1 MEIRKDLAFPA
12 EEYLTRL
19 GAIRSRMAGLEL
31 DALLVTGPENICYL
45 AGYQTPGY
53 YFPQTLVVTHDR
65 DPQIVIRKFE
75 GGNVDAFSW
84 LDSSNLRTF
93 EDNEAPM
100 RQVAQTLHDL
110 GVAERRI
117 GVDFKS
123 WFHTVRNHQ
132 ELVSLLNEATIVDAS
147 GLVEAERAI
156 KSGRELDYI
165 RKAGR
170 ISSLAAGAAAEHLS
184 RGNCTENELAA
195 RVHESVVGNGGE
207 YPGLPVFV
215 SSGHRTMIPH
225 AVWSGKAIESGESV
239 FLEVTGVVRRYAAPI
254 FRTYH
259 VGKPTKGFL
268 DRARIVR
275 DMLDATIDAI
285 GPGVTSDSVN
295 EAAMRVARRLGGG
308 VTKRAGYSVGLNFP
322 PDWGEGVF
330 LDLKAG
336 DETVLEPGMA
346 FHIPQTL
353 RLKGEAPVAISET
366 VIVTERGRSVVT
378 DYPRDLIVI
387 DQLSGQSAHGDH
399 AARARR

>member
-1 MEIRKDLAFPA
+1 MKIRKDLAFPR

-19 GAIRSRMAGLEL
+19 GAIRSRMAGLEI
-31 DALLVTGPENICYL
+31 DALLVTSPENICYL

-93 EDNEAPM
+93 EDNEAPTQ
-100 RQVAQTLHDL
+100 RVVQTLRDL
-110 GVAERRI
+110 CVAERRI
-117 GVDFKS
+117 GVDLKS

-132 ELVSLLNEATIVDAS
+132 ELLSLLNQATIVDAS
-147 GLVEAERAI
+147 GLVEAERAT
-156 KSGRELDYI
+156 KSEREI
-165 RKAGR
+165 EHIGKAGR
-170 ISSLAAGAAAEHLS
+170 ISSLAAAAAAEHLS
-184 RGNCTENELAA
+184 RGACTENELAA

-225 AVWSGKAIESGESV
+225 AVWSGKAIESGEAV
-239 FLEVTGVVRRYAAPI
+239 FLEVTGVVRRYAGPI

-259 VGKPTKGFL
+259 MGRPPNGFR
-268 DRARIVR
+268 DRASIVR

-285 GPGVTSDSVN
+285 GPGVTSNSVN
-295 EAAMRVARRLGGG
+295 EAAMRVARRLGRG

-330 LDLKAG
+330 LDLKEG

-378 DYPRDLIVI
+378 EYPRDLIVI
-387 DQLSGQSAHGDH
+387 D
-399 AARARR
+399 

>member
-1 MEIRKDLAFPA
+1 MEIQKDLAFST
-12 EEYLTRL
+12 EEYRARL
-19 GAIRSRMAGLEL
+19 NATRSRMAGLEI
-31 DALLVTGPENICYL
+31 DALLVTSPENICYL
-45 AGYQTPGY
+45 SGFQTPGY
-53 YFPQTLVVTHDR
+53 YFPQTLVVTHDC

-75 GGNVDAFSW
+75 GGNVDAYSW
-84 LDSSNLRTF
+84 LESSNLRTF

-100 RQVAQTLHDL
+100 RHVAQTLRDL

-117 GVDFKS
+117 GVDLKS
-123 WFHTVRNHQ
+123 WFNTVRSHQ
-132 ELVSLLNEATIVDAS
+132 ELISLLNEATIVDAS

-156 KSGRELDYI
+156 KSERELEYI
-165 RKAGR
+165 REAGR

-184 RGNCTENELAA
+184 RGTCTENELAA
-195 RVHESVVGNGGE
+195 KVHESLVGNGAE

-225 AVWSGKAIESGESV
+225 AVWSGKPIEPGEAV
-239 FLEVTGVVRRYAAPI
+239 FLEVTGVIRRYAGPI

-259 VGKPTKGFL
+259 MGRPTNAFR
-268 DRARIVR
+268 DRARVVR

-285 GPGVTSDSVN
+285 GPGITSNSVN
-295 EAAMRVARRLGGG
+295 DAAMQVAQRLGRG

-353 RLKGEAPVAISET
+353 RLKGEAPVALSET
-366 VIVTERGRSVVT
+366 VIVTEQGRSVVT

-387 DQLSGQSAHGDH
+387 D
-399 AARARR
+399 

>member
-1 MEIRKDLAFPA
+1 MEIQKDLAFPI
-12 EEYLTRL
+12 EEYRARL
-19 GAIRSRMAGLEL
+19 NATRSRMSALEI

-45 AGYQTPGY
+45 AGFQTPGY
-53 YFPQTLVVTHDR
+53 YFPQTLVVTHER

-84 LDSSNLRTF
+84 LDPSNLRTF

-100 RQVAQTLHDL
+100 RRVAQTLRDE

-117 GVDFKS
+117 GIDFGS

-132 ELVSLLNEATIVDAS
+132 ELISLLNAATIVDAS

-156 KSGRELDYI
+156 KSERELEYI

-170 ISSLAAGAAAEHLS
+170 ISSLAAGTAAEHLS
-184 RGNCTENELAA
+184 RGTCTENELAA
-195 RVHESVVGNGGE
+195 KVHESLVGDGGE

-225 AVWSGKAIESGESV
+225 AVWSGKAIESGEAV
-239 FLEVTGVVRRYAAPI
+239 FLEVTGVVRRYAGPI

-259 VGKPTKGFL
+259 MGSPPNAFR
-268 DRARIVR
+268 DRATIVR
-275 DMLDATIDAI
+275 EMLDATIDAI
-285 GPGVTSDSVN
+285 APGVTSNSVN
-295 EAAMRVARRLGGG
+295 DAAMRVARRLGRG

-336 DETVLEPGMA
+336 DETLLEPGMA

-378 DYPRDLIVI
+378 DYPRDLIVV
-387 DQLSGQSAHGDH
+387 D
-399 AARARR
+399 

>member
-1 MEIRKDLAFPA
+1 MEIQKDLAFST
-12 EEYLTRL
+12 EEYRARL
-19 GAIRSRMAGLEL
+19 NATRSRMAGLEI
-31 DALLVTGPENICYL
+31 DALLVTSPENICYL
-45 AGYQTPGY
+45 SGFQTPGY
-53 YFPQTLVVTHDR
+53 YFPQTLVVTHDC

-75 GGNVDAFSW
+75 GGNVDAYSW

-100 RQVAQTLHDL
+100 RHVAQTLRDL

-123 WFHTVRNHQ
+123 WFNTVRSHQ
-132 ELVSLLNEATIVDAS
+132 ELMSLLNEATIVDAS

-156 KSGRELDYI
+156 KSERELEHI
-165 RKAGR
+165 REAGR

-184 RGNCTENELAA
+184 RGTCTENELAA
-195 RVHESVVGNGGE
+195 KVHESLVGNGAE

-225 AVWSGKAIESGESV
+225 AVWSGKPIEPGEAV
-239 FLEVTGVVRRYAAPI
+239 FLEVTGVIRRYAAPI

-259 VGKPTKGFL
+259 MGRPTNAFR
-268 DRARIVR
+268 DRARVVR

-285 GPGVTSDSVN
+285 GPGITSNSVN
-295 EAAMRVARRLGGG
+295 DAAMRVAQRLGRG

-366 VIVTERGRSVVT
+366 VIVTEQGRSVVT

-387 DQLSGQSAHGDH
+387 D
-399 AARARR
+399 

>member
-1 MEIRKDLAFPA
+1 MEIQKDLAFPIQ
-12 EEYLTRL
+12 EYRTRL
-19 GAIRSRMAGLEL
+19 DAIRSRMAGLEIS
-31 DALLVTGPENICYL
+31 ALLVTSPENICYL
-45 AGYQTPGY
+45 SGFQTPGY

-75 GGNVDAFSW
+75 GGNVDAYSW
-84 LDSSNLRTF
+84 LDRSNVRTF
-93 EDNEAPM
+93 EDNESPM
-100 RQVAQTLHDL
+100 KRVARTLSDL
-110 GVAERRI
+110 GVAERGI

-123 WFHTVRNHQ
+123 WFNTVWSHH
-132 ELVSLLNEATIVDAS
+132 ELISSLKGAAVVDAS

-156 KSGRELDYI
+156 KSERELEYI
-165 RKAGR
+165 TEAGR

-184 RGNCTENELAA
+184 RGTCTENELAA
-195 RVHESVVGNGGE
+195 KVHESLVRNGAE

-225 AVWSGKAIESGESV
+225 AVWSGKPVEPGEAV
-239 FLEVTGVVRRYAAPI
+239 FLEVTGVVRRYAGPI

-259 VGKPTKGFL
+259 MGRPTSAFR
-268 DRARIVR
+268 DRASVVR
-275 DMLDATIDAI
+275 DMLDATIAAI
-285 GPGVTSDSVN
+285 GPGVTSNSVN
-295 EAAMRVARRLGGG
+295 DAAMRVAQRLGRG

-353 RLKGEAPVAISET
+353 RLKGEAPVALSET
-366 VIVTERGRSVVT
+366 VIVTEQGRSVVT
-378 DYPRDLIVI
+378 DYPRDLVVI
-387 DQLSGQSAHGDH
+387 D
-399 AARARR
+399 